1 MCIPLFE
8 RWPAAVGGGTS
19 GFMPRRQD
27 PQPSPPRRHT
37 AEGSLRLC
45 AKLFRWSNMHP
56 TVRTL
61 ARRCGE
67 QSAGFHAK
75 TPRST
80 AKPAKKA
87 NGGGFFES
95 LREKYQME

>member
-19 GFMPRRQD
+19 GFTPRRQD
-27 PQPSPPRRHT
+27 PPPSPPRRQT

-45 AKLFRWSNMHP
+45 VKILRWSNVHTP
-56 TVRTL
+56 VRTL
-61 ARRCGE
+61 ARRCGRRNV
-67 QSAGFHAK
+67 GFHAK

-80 AKPAKKA
+80 GKSAKKA
-87 NGGGFFES
+87 HGGGFCAS
-95 LREKYQME
+95 LRET